1 MSLHSATNKEPTDCV
16 TFLNTFSL
24 KGFLPEVEHSNVL
37 LAGGGGWGG
46 GGGGTAGISYSHC

>member
-24 KGFLPEVEHSNVL
+24 KGFLPEVEHSNLL
-37 LAGGGGWGG
+37 LAGGEGG
-46 GGGGTAGISYSHC
+46 GYFLQPLLRDL